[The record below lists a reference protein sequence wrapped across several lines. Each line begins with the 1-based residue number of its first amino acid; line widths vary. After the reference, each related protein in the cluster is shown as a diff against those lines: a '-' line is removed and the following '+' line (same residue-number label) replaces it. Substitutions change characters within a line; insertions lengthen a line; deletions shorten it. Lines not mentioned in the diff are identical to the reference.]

1 MLETWRVMGV
11 FSGKLSLVVTEEPGR
26 VVPTEDEEWLTSV
39 IAGSL
44 IVEFIVSMATNVLP
58 VVGAEDVRYDV
69 TNGVRLVV
77 KILAAV
83 TISLLFDPLWPVDA
97 AAVDGTIDILE
108 DGCVT
113 FNFSSVDAPDAVSVL
128 LPSDKVVM

>member
-1 MLETWRVMGV
+1 MLETWGVMGV

-26 VVPTEDEEWLTSV
+26 IVPTEDEEWLTSV

-58 VVGAEDVRYDV
+58 VVGAEDMRYDV
-69 TNGVRLVV
+69 TNGVLLVV

-83 TISLLFDPLWPVDA
+83 TISLLFDP
-97 AAVDGTIDILE
+97 
-108 DGCVT
+108 
-113 FNFSSVDAPDAVSVL
+113 
-128 LPSDKVVM
+128 